1 MAKFLLCA
9 SYTVEGIKGVLK
21 EGGTS
26 RRAAAQKAVESVG
39 GRLEAFYYAF
49 GKDDAYVIVD
59 VADNASAAALSM
71 TIGAT
76 GAVRVRTIALVTP
89 EEIDKAAKASVS
101 YRAPGA

>member
-1 MAKFLLCA
+1 VAKFLLCA